1 MSSKKEKLKSL
12 YNYLLKEGFENS
24 IEKIALQ
31 IGVVPATL
39 YNRYQSR
46 KGIETAA
53 IQYWLEE
60 ISQKCVEKHPYT
72 NNSIENLLLFIHE
85 LNLRKN
91 EAEHFYTKAIEN
103 NEIYAIKETIFP
115 IIEAGIETKHF
126 KEEGSSDE
134 YLNYFIYTLTK
145 SILVSKKIESR
156 FFYYLIAP
164 ILTEIGIKAIEE
176 IDLVAFF
183 K

>member
-1 MSSKKEKLKSL
+1 MPSKKEKIRAL

-24 IEKIALQ
+24 IEEIALQ

-53 IQYWLEE
+53 IKYWLEE
-60 ISQKCVEKHPYT
+60 IAQKCIEKQPYT
-72 NNSIENLLLFIHE
+72 NNSVENLLLYIHE
-85 LNLRKN
+85 LNLHKK
-91 EAEHFYTKAIEN
+91 EAEHFYQKAIEN
-103 NEIYAIKETIFP
+103 DGIDTIKGAIFS
-115 IIEAGIETKHF
+115 IIEAGIKTEYF

-145 SILVSKKIESR
+145 SILVGKKIESR

-164 ILTEIGIKAIEE
+164 ILTFDGIQAIEE
-176 IDLVAFF
+176 IDLDAFF